1 MASFFRRNKPTT
13 PDSSRTS
20 RYSLEELAAAFP
32 TAPSAATPA
41 SPVEALPPAQTG
53 TVPAATPAP
62 MPAPVAADPPT
73 PAAEHAAPA
82 TPAEAL
88 ARDIAARTGQAQS
101 VAAVPNAPPAPAAP
115 APSALQA
122 LPDPAPA
129 AAPIAP
135 APVVVV
141 PPVVAQP
148 HGVPTSPATAP
159 AAPAA
164 PAQSLLQ
171 SPPSTPAA
179 PVPTPVVATPV
190 AATPA
195 VVPPVA
201 APPAVVPPAASAP
214 PAAAPAAS
222 ATPVVTAPSIV
233 SSPLPATQD
242 DSIVGQHDA
251 LPAAPAGKPGWRERL
266 RNSTFA
272 RSFGGLFSRNPKL
285 DDDLLDEIETA
296 LITADVGIG
305 ATTALVEGLRKRMKS
320 REFVDAQA
328 MFKALRADLIALLQP
343 VSKPLVID
351 RSLKPFVVLT
361 VGVNGVGKTTTIG
374 KLAKRFKDDGNS
386 LMLAAGDT
394 FRAAAVAQLQAWGDR
409 NGVAVIAQGQNADAA
424 SVAFDA
430 LQAAKA
436 RGTDVLIADT
446 AGRLHTQ
453 TGLMNELGKIRRVL
467 GKIDAAAPH
476 EVLMVIDGTTGQN
489 AISQL
494 RQFHAAVGVTGLVV
508 TKLDGTAKGGVVFA
522 LAREFNIP
530 IRFAGI
536 GERPEDLRVFDPVA
550 FVDALL
556 PDALGG

>member
-1 MASFFRRNKPTT
+1 MASFFRRHKPTT

-41 SPVEALPPAQTG
+41 SPVQALATAEPG
-53 TVPAATPAP
+53 TETAATPAVAP
-62 MPAPVAADPPT
+62 VTPAPAGSEP
-73 PAAEHAAPA
+73 AAPA
-82 TPAEAL
+82 PPQTTAAPADQL
-88 ARDIAARTGQAQS
+88 AQEIAARTGQAQS
-101 VAAVPNAPPAPAAP
+101 IAAVPSAPTTPAAP
-115 APSALQA
+115 APTALQA
-122 LPDPAPA
+122 LPDPVPASAPS
-129 AAPIAP
+129 

-148 HGVPTSPATAP
+148 QTVPTPPPVVPAQP
-159 AAPAA
+159 AAPSQRAA
-164 PAQSLLQ
+164 PAVVA
-171 SPPSTPAA
+171 PPVSTPAA
-179 PVPTPVVATPV
+179 A
-190 AATPA
+190 
-195 VVPPVA
+195 
-201 APPAVVPPAASAP
+201 
-214 PAAAPAAS
+214 AAAPVS
-222 ATPVVTAPSIV
+222 A
-233 SSPLPATQD
+233 PLPNTQD
-242 DSIVGQHDA
+242 DSIVGQRDA

-305 ATTALVEGLRKRMKS
+305 ATTALIDGLRKRMKS

-328 MFKALRADLIALLQP
+328 LFKALRADLIALLQP

-374 KLAKRFKDDGNS
+374 KLAKRFKDEGSS